1 MNWTLEDRD
10 GESKAVILPD
20 AAEYDYNRNAISSLS
35 RVNIKSDEHA
45 DNVDVASN
53 VEIRAKARPSNDN
66 VQETHLTLVRLK
78 FPLIKL
84 VDIHGSK
91 SLSL

>member
-10 GESKAVILPD
+10 GEGKAVILPD

-35 RVNIKSDEHA
+35 RVNIKSDEHT
-45 DNVDVASN
+45 DNVDMASN
-53 VEIRAKARPSNDN
+53 VEIRATAGPSYDN
-66 VQETHLTLVRLK
+66 VQETHLTLVRLG
-78 FPLIKL
+78 FPLIKF

-91 SLSL
+91 SILL